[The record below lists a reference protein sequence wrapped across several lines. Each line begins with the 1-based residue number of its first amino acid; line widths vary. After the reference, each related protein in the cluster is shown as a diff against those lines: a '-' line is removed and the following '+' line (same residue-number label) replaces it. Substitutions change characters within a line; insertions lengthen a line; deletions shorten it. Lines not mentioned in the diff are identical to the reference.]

1 MWLHSVHRTGSPVV
15 LTGVEASDS
24 PFTKVQQLSCGAT
37 LERMDRERRSILV
50 CQLPR
55 IKKMW
60 NSSQCEFWN
69 IVPLNRIYRYRKRHC
84 SRALKRQNQGS
95 TSHQSYPLCGNISP
109 GQKFLSSARFC
120 SVKTLQYILGVNR
133 PNCEYKQTEERWKQ
147 ELSPVSSLWYTA
159 DG

>member
-24 PFTKVQQLSCGAT
+24 PITKVQQLSCGAT

-69 IVPLNRIYRYRKRHC
+69 IVPLDRIYRYRKRHC
-84 SRALKRQNQGS
+84 SRALKRQN
-95 TSHQSYPLCGNISP
+95 
-109 GQKFLSSARFC
+109 GQIMINDIPCNSGKKAHIFFFFLSLKRTSRPR
-120 SVKTLQYILGVNR
+120 KTQTKRMVQEYSLPIQQWQHRTSLLNQEAALSWR
-133 PNCEYKQTEERWKQ
+133 PF
-147 ELSPVSSLWYTA
+147 
-159 DG
+159 